1 MPSIYLEQIWN
12 TFHGNTMLFQIK
24 VPSLQDNFEY
34 IHCFSPKAWHSF
46 NKAVDG
52 FMRGTGLSEQWYFAI
67 FIRQKKNE
75 RKKIFYHIMIHYL
88 TFDILKAR
96 Q

>member
-1 MPSIYLEQIWN
+1 MASIYLEQIWN

-52 FMRGTGLSEQWYFAI
+52 FMRGTGLSNGILQFSFA
-67 FIRQKKNE
+67 KKK
-75 RKKIFYHIMIHYL
+75 RKEKNILSYHNSL
-88 TFDILKAR
+88 FDI
-96 Q
+96 